1 MASLQRYD
9 RDGLELVIDTQS
21 GEAFATIRG
30 YARMSGKD
38 HSTIVRR
45 VQKLGASDQVKTAE
59 IDTPGGLQGGALIPE
74 SLIRKWIIKDNP
86 DLAEQ
91 MMAAG
96 VRVYLY
102 GVAGYEVKP
111 SEPQP
116 TPQPQPELPPANVQ
130 LRHLREDL
138 EYFGIDITNPRFN
151 QEIKDLVTDKILMA
165 ESGNTPKETWLGVA
179 EKAERMGYPVALVTR
194 FRSAL
199 GKWVAKH
206 SDELDSRTESRLCNG
221 TQRPIKLYRD
231 CQELTDIIR
240 EYMDVKVLAS

>member
-1 MASLQRYD
+1 MSTLQRYD

-21 GEAFATIRG
+21 GEAFATVSG
-30 YARMSGKD
+30 YARMSGKAK
-38 HSTIVRR
+38 STISDRTVRSGG
-45 VQKLGASDQVKTAE
+45 LKTAE
-59 IDTPGGLQGGALIPE
+59 VQTTTGSKTVRLIPE
-74 SLIRKWIIKDNP
+74 SIISDWIIDDNP
-86 DLAEQ
+86 KLAKQ
-91 MMAAG
+91 MLKAG
-96 VRVYLY
+96 VRVFLY
-102 GVAGYEVKP
+102 GVAGYQVKP
-111 SEPQP
+111 SDPQP
-116 TPQPQPELPPANVQ
+116 TPQPQLELPPTDIRIDNLARNLQ
-130 LRHLREDL
+130 
-138 EYFGIDITNPRFN
+138 YFGIDITNPRFN

-194 FRSAL
+194 FRSSL

-231 CQELTDIIR
+231 CQEFTDTIR